1 MARKSRAAPPTIA
14 QMMKLEAVYKAKQ
27 DAYYKASDAYYK
39 ASDQRSKYKE
49 RMKELGTG
57 YTEVINGI
65 TYVLAIVPDRF
76 GGTEMTL
83 VECKK

>member
-27 DAYYKASDAYYK
+27 DAYYKASD
-39 ASDQRSKYKE
+39 QFSKYKE
-49 RMKELGTG
+49 RVKELGTG
-57 YTEVINGI
+57 YTEVINGA
-65 TYVLAIVPDRF
+65 TYVIAVVPDRF